1 MNLNDE
7 MLFRRAEKVILSHEL
22 YLRDN
27 MSRSVLDDYVH
38 IPKNK
43 LALIF
48 REFTGM
54 TFPNYINSLRL
65 KRAAEI
71 LIEHPTHTIE
81 SVANDCGI
89 PVAQT
94 FYRLFRDK
102 YGMTPT
108 EYRRK
113 QKTGIN
119 KLYRFF
125 VCIYSHYYIYWSVIP
140 SFLWR

>member
-1 MNLNDE
+1 MNRNDE
-7 MLFRRAEKVILSHEL
+7 MLFRRAEKIILAHEL

-119 KLYRFF
+119 K
-125 VCIYSHYYIYWSVIP
+125 
-140 SFLWR
+140 